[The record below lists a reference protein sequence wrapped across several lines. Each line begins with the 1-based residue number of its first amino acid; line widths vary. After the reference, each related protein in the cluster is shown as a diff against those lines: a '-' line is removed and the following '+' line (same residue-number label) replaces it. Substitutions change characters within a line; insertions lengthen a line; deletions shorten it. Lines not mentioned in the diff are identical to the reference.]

1 MSAGTV
7 GIRLAG
13 FGGQGVVMAGLLL
26 GHAAVHQGL
35 YAAGSN
41 SYGAQSR
48 GSVCK
53 AEVVIGREPID
64 YPHVE
69 FAGLFVAM
77 SQEGYDAYVDQ
88 VMEGGNVFFD
98 TGLVSR
104 LRGNRNERGFDVTT
118 TCVKELEDKQAV
130 NVIWTGIVAGA
141 TDWFSEQSLE
151 QAIQAHIPPRFVD
164 LNLRAL
170 RLGLLLARE
179 RKER

>member
-1 MSAGTV
+1 MAEETT
-7 GIRLAG
+7 GILLAG

-26 GHAAVHQGL
+26 GDAAVRQGL

-53 AEVVIGREPID
+53 AEIVIGREPID

-69 FAGLFVAM
+69 LARIFVAM
-77 SQEGYDAYVDQ
+77 SQEGHDAYADQITEGTDVFYDA
-88 VMEGGNVFFD
+88 
-98 TGLVSR
+98 GLVTRMCGSP
-104 LRGNRNERGFDVTT
+104 GERGFDVTAASL
-118 TCVKELEDKQAV
+118 KELGDKQAA
-130 NVIWTGIVAGA
+130 NVIWIGILAGA
-141 TDWFSEQSLE
+141 TGLFSRLSLE
-151 QAIQAHIPPRFVD
+151 RAIQAHIPERFWD

-170 RLGLLLARE
+170 GLGFLLGGE